1 MKSRLKL
8 VLAVLLAGVPFPA
21 TAQSGTVRYDQSTRL
36 DFKLPPNSPMAGR
49 LPKAITKAM
58 QLTFTPTAALFA
70 EAPANASADAGG
82 REAKMAVEAGG
93 AAGRTV
99 FISDGGG
106 GGMGGAKMA
115 MASGD
120 GVMFFAAGG
129 PMGGGR
135 MDAVSGAYTDL
146 AKGSYIEVREFLGRT
161 FRIPQERPTFA
172 WKLTGQQATFL
183 GHPVFQATAQQ
194 DSTSLEAWFTTDIP
208 ISAGPA
214 QYGGL
219 PGLILTLAVD
229 SNRIVYT
236 ATAID
241 TTAAV
246 GQIKEPSDGSKV
258 TQAEYD
264 KIVKEKMDEIAKQRR
279 GRGN

>member
-1 MKSRLKL
+1 ML
-8 VLAVLLAGVPFPA
+8 VLALTAGVSLPA

-58 QLTFTPTAALFA
+58 QLTFTPAAALFA

-99 FISDGGG
+99 FISRDGGG
-106 GGMGGAKMA
+106 MAAGKMA

-120 GVMFFAAGG
+120 GVMFFSAGG
-129 PMGGGR
+129 PMGSGGR
-135 MDAVSGAYTDL
+135 MDAVAGAYTDL
-146 AKGSYIEVREFLGRT
+146 AQGSYIEVREFLVRT
-161 FRIPQERPTFA
+161 FRIPEERPTFG

-194 DSTSLEAWFTTDIP
+194 DSTSLEAWFTPDIP

-246 GQIKEPSDGSKV
+246 AEIKAPSDGSKV
-258 TQAEYD
+258 TREEYE

>member
-1 MKSRLKL
+1 MTSRLMA
-8 VLAVLLAGVPFPA
+8 VLALLAGLPLPA

-36 DFKLPPNSPMAGR
+36 DFHFPPGMPVPDR
-49 LPKAITKAM
+49 LPKASTKPM
-58 QLTFTPTAALFA
+58 LLTFTPTAALFA
-70 EAPANASADAGG
+70 EAPSGSDGEAGV
-82 REAKMAVEAGG
+82 REAKMAVEAG
-93 AAGRTV
+93 AAGGRTV
-99 FISDGGG
+99 VIRDGGG
-106 GGMGGAKMA
+106 GGMDGAKMA
-115 MASGD
+115 MAAGD
-120 GVMFFAAGG
+120 GVMFFSAGG
-129 PMGGGR
+129 PMGSAGR
-135 MDAVSGAYTDL
+135 MDAVAGAYTDL
-146 AKGSYIEVREFLGRT
+146 ADGSYIEVREFLGRT
-161 FRIPQERPTFA
+161 FRIPGERPTYA

-194 DSTSLEAWFTTDIP
+194 DSTSLEAWFTPDIP

-241 TTAAV
+241 TTTAV

-258 TQAEYD
+258 TRAEYD